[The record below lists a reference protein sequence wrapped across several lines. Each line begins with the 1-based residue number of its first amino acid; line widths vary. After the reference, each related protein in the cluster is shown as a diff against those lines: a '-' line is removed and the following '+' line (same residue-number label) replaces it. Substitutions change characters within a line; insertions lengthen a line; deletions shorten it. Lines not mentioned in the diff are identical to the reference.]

1 MLKEKKQIGMQSVEI
16 QLEILGVISG
26 VLNSPRK

>member
-16 QLEILGVISG
+16 QPEILGNISG

>member
-16 QLEILGVISG
+16 QLEILGIIPG